1 MQDDTQPEKKPPYAT
16 LGAGDLVSPV
26 YRDECDEGCE
36 CRFSVQRRVPGH
48 GRTLTLRQEDL
59 QAFAKLCQAI
69 ALSLA
74 DAEWMDSEG
83 RKVMGNYAESLDHVV
98 PPESEVDNGS

>member
-1 MQDDTQPEKKPPYAT
+1 MQDDTQPDRKPPYAT
-16 LGAGDLVSPV
+16 LGAGDLISPV
-26 YRDECDEGCE
+26 SRDEGYE

-59 QAFAKLCQAI
+59 QAFAKLCH
-69 ALSLA
+69 ALALTLA

-98 PPESEVDNGS
+98 PPGSEVDNGS